1 MKNSNEDELWHNF
14 NRAMIELGWAGKKSH
29 ETADGLA
36 LRIARKGILSL
47 DDMRYVSPLTVGCDE
62 IIESAQIAKERILAL
77 ANATAKETQ
86 KTQHAD

>member
-62 IIESAQIAKERILAL
+62 IIESAQIAKKHILAL
-77 ANATAKETQ
+77 ANETAKETQ